1 MFAPSVFKVSGIF
14 LFCEIH
20 LLTNE
25 SLPRRQK
32 LKKEHSP
39 LIPFSYNIFTL
50 PTGSSLKHNLHHL
63 VFAFKSTEG
72 AVDLVLARL
81 QGHTDIIAG
90 IESVIIKA
98 QLANLFI

>member
-25 SLPRRQK
+25 SLPLRQK

-50 PTGSSLKHNLHHL
+50 PTGSSFSMIYPSELVCPFLHEP
-63 VFAFKSTEG
+63 S
-72 AVDLVLARL
+72 
-81 QGHTDIIAG
+81 
-90 IESVIIKA
+90 
-98 QLANLFI
+98 ANFNM